1 MLLDLIQDKKTL
13 QISYWGDGGKTFID
27 TVEIKDEDFFEYL
40 TSPKD
45 NKKGTLLLI
54 EKVTFLRIILNQ
66 LLFLIALQR

>member
-45 NKKGTLLLI
+45 NKKDVLC
-54 EKVTFLRIILNQ
+54 KDVRN
-66 LLFLIALQR
+66 